1 MKLRAWRKA
10 NQISQCE
17 AARRIGVSAAA
28 VCRYEAGERVPD
40 RRVMAVIIAVTGGQV
55 GPGDFYDLPSNGEAA

>member
-1 MKLRAWRKA
+1 MKLKAWRKA

-17 AARRIGVSAAA
+17 AARLIGVSAAA

-40 RRVMAVIIAVTGGQV
+40 RRVMAVIISVTEGQV
-55 GPGDFYDLPSNGEAA
+55 GPGDFYDVPGNGQAA